1 MHRTLD
7 LSPFRSLRAPSAR
20 LYALLPRLFA
30 QTHCIAFCSCSHSAT
45 SLIIYT
51 QCVPVVIL
59 FFFSLF
65 VLALL
70 RNVVAFLD
78 KRNEYNIR
86 VIWPWCLLQISAD
99 SFLLWM
105 LSEEEK
111 NTHEAEMIQ
120 TTMFI
125 RRISACL
132 NCSTQQIRFLRLIL
146 PEVFTFFSIFRITF
160 IK

>member
-20 LYALLPRLFA
+20 LYALLP
-30 QTHCIAFCSCSHSAT
+30 HCIAFCSCSHSAT

-105 LSEEEK
+105 LSEEE
-111 NTHEAEMIQ
+111 
-120 TTMFI
+120 
-125 RRISACL
+125 
-132 NCSTQQIRFLRLIL
+132 
-146 PEVFTFFSIFRITF
+146 
-160 IK
+160 